1 MTLLPSSLVTT
12 CLLVT
17 CHAHL
22 SWIFGPA
29 SPQLSLKPRSH
40 EVRGPGLTSALPSVL
55 GHHTFGL
62 TPSWDSGATSLTW
75 HEAQQWC
82 RARGLR
88 SVWIY
93 CHNLAHLTII
103 HRAVSVDSESKAG
116 KVLWF
121 LSRSDQVYF
130 WTGGKKI
137 NPFLG
142 DSVRWANGATQDVRQ
157 GRYPW

>member
-1 MTLLPSSLVTT
+1 MMTPLSSLVTT
-12 CLLVT
+12 CLMVT

-22 SWIFGPA
+22 SWIFRPA
-29 SPQLSLKPRSH
+29 SPQSH
-40 EVRGPGLTSALPSVL
+40 
-55 GHHTFGL
+55 GL

-75 HEAQQWC
+75 HEAQRWC
-82 RARGLR
+82 GARGLR
-88 SVWIY
+88 SVQRY
-93 CHNLAHLTII
+93 CHNLAHLKII
-103 HRAVSVDSESKAG
+103 HRAVSVDSESKAR
-116 KVLWF
+116 KVLGF
-121 LSRSDQVYF
+121 LSRADQVYF